1 MKKILV
7 TDHVMTIIEK
17 ERNFLDREGV
27 KLFTA
32 ATNDDILSILRTE
45 RVDILI
51 ADLNTPGMKIEK
63 LCSAIRSDNV
73 TSNVSII
80 ILCPDNAADIERS
93 AQCQAKAVLT
103 LPMAPASILEKVRLL
118 LEISWRES
126 YRVLVSVSVSGSSKD
141 RSFFCRSGNLSTTG
155 MLIETEK
162 VFEKGDRLACSFFLP
177 DSAQIK
183 TTGEIVRIVEQAA
196 GSKTRQY
203 GVRFSALPAEA
214 ESAIQVFVERKSQVS
229 TSKR

>member
-7 TDHVMTIIEK
+7 TDNIMTIIEK
-17 ERNFLDREGV
+17 EKGFLDREGV

-32 ATNDDILSILRTE
+32 ATNDEVLSIHRTE
-45 RVDILI
+45 RVDIII
-51 ADLNTPGMKIEK
+51 ADLHTPGMKIEE
-63 LCSAIRSDNV
+63 LCSAIRSDNEL
-73 TSNVSII
+73 SKAALI
-80 ILCPDNAADIERS
+80 ILRRDNAMDIERS
-93 AQCQAKAVLT
+93 AQCKANAVLT
-103 LPMAPASILEKVRLL
+103 LPMDPAQILEKVRQL

-162 VFEKGDRLACSFFLP
+162 VFSKGDRLSCSFFLP

-183 TTGEIVRIVEQAA
+183 ANGEIVRIIKQAE
-196 GSKTRQY
+196 GSKTCQY
-203 GVRFSALPAEA
+203 GIKFSTLPADA
-214 ESAIQVFVERKSQVS
+214 KSAIEVFVDRKSHVS
-229 TSKR
+229 TSRR